1 MAQCCAWQKKKSRK
15 SLNNFQENAD
25 FGQSPASLVLRVII
39 SAEKSCLGKTDLTRL
54 LDKLETFPTALNEA
68 PSQPSQPQPS
78 RNSQN
83 CSWGSTGTLK
93 VYLILPAKFSFFC
106 ERRRFLAILIHSTFL
121 NLQDYEP
128 NVSGVKF

>member
-68 PSQPSQPQPS
+68 LFKGYKSKFSKLFLGVYRHS
-78 RNSQN
+78 K
-83 CSWGSTGTLK
+83 G
-93 VYLILPAKFSFFC
+93 YLILPAARFFSSRTTMFS
-106 ERRRFLAILIHSTFL
+106 LAILTHLTFL

-128 NVSGVKF
+128 NVTGVKF